1 MLPLSLEIVLV
12 CIAIVFY
19 AFFSL
24 VETSIL
30 TVRKSRLRELVEDE
44 KEPER
49 TKRKAQAVLSLKS
62 QPEEFL
68 ATVQSGAVLSAI
80 LAATFASFIALEE
93 LKWGFF
99 TNLGWTNGAS
109 ITISIIITSLIL
121 LALLLTFG
129 GLIPKSVALHQNL
142 RFSLFFGEFFLA
154 FIKVVKPLIH
164 FPVVLANI
172 VLKPFKDKASF
183 TESRIS
189 EEEFRVMLEEGART
203 GVLDK
208 TENELIE
215 NILDFRETTVREVM
229 VPRTKVVGI
238 DVETSREKVIEQLVA
253 EGYTRLP
260 VYRDTLDDVLG
271 VVYSKD
277 VLALIEHPSLII
289 LEDIIRPAT
298 FVPETKLI
306 SELLRELQHKK
317 FHMAI
322 VVDEF
327 GGTAGIVTLED
338 IIEEIVGEI
347 QDEYDDEVP
356 PPQYDTVSRTLLLP
370 GNMSTVDANEY
381 FEAHFGDFSLP
392 EVDEYDSVGGY
403 VTKLFGHIPETN
415 ERMET
420 GGVEVV
426 VLKRTPK
433 EVLQVSFRNIQPI
446 PAVEEE
452 TNNT

>member
-1 MLPLSLEIVLV
+1 MLSLSFEIFLV
-12 CIAIVFY
+12 IAAIVAF

-24 VETSIL
+24 VETSVL
-30 TVRKSRLRELVEDE
+30 TVRKSRLRELMEDE
-44 KEPER
+44 ESPEKVR
-49 TKRKAQAVLSLKS
+49 RRAKAVLELKS

-68 ATVQSGAVLSAI
+68 AAVQIGSGLAVI
-80 LAATFASFIALEE
+80 LASIFSSFIALEE
-93 LKWGFF
+93 LKMSIFIK
-99 TNLGWTNGAS
+99 LGWTMGAS
-109 ITISIIITSLIL
+109 VAIAVIIMSLVL

-129 GLIPKSVALHQNL
+129 GLIPKSIALHQNL
-142 RFSLFFGEFFLA
+142 RLSLFFGDFFLA
-154 FIKVVKPLIH
+154 VIKFLKPIIH
-164 FPVVLANI
+164 LPVLLANI

-229 VPRTKVVGI
+229 VPRTKVIGI
-238 DVETSREKVIEQLVA
+238 EVDTPREKVLSLLIA

-260 VYRDTLDDVLG
+260 VYRDTYDEILG

-277 VLALIEHPSLII
+277 VIALIEHPNLII
-289 LEDIIRPAT
+289 LHDIIRST
-298 FVPETKLI
+298 VFVPETKLI
-306 SELLRELQHKK
+306 SELLRELQRKK
-317 FHMAI
+317 LHLAV

-347 QDEYDDEVP
+347 HDEYDEEIP
-356 PPQYDTVSRTLLLP
+356 PPQYDPFPQTLTMP
-370 GNMSTVDANEY
+370 AQTAIGDANEY
-381 FEAHFGDFSLP
+381 FSSYFGEFSIP
-392 EVDEYDSVGGY
+392 EDEEYDSIGGY

-415 ERMET
+415 ERTET
-420 GGVEVV
+420 AGIEVV

-433 EVLQVSFRNIQPI
+433 AVLQASFTNKRSAEKPE
-446 PAVEEE
+446 PEEE
-452 TNNT
+452 V

>member
-1 MLPLSLEIVLV
+1 
-12 CIAIVFY
+12 
-19 AFFSL
+19 
-24 VETSIL
+24 
-30 TVRKSRLRELVEDE
+30 
-44 KEPER
+44 
-49 TKRKAQAVLSLKS
+49 
-62 QPEEFL
+62 
-68 ATVQSGAVLSAI
+68 VQSGTALSAI

-93 LKWGFF
+93 LRWGFF
-99 TNLGWTNGAS
+99 TDLGWSHGAS
-109 ITISIIITSLIL
+109 ITISVTITSLVL

-142 RFSLFFGEFFLA
+142 RFSLFFGESFLT
-154 FIKVVKPLIH
+154 FIKFVKPLIH

-238 DVETSREKVIEQLVA
+238 DIDSPREKVISQLIA

-260 VYRDTLDDVLG
+260 VYRDSLDEILG

-277 VLALIEHPSLII
+277 VLALIEHPNLIV
-289 LEDIIRPAT
+289 LQDIIRPAS

-306 SELLRELQHKK
+306 SELLRELQHRK

-347 QDEYDDEVP
+347 QDEYDDEIP
-356 PPQYDTVSRTLLLP
+356 PPQYDPESQTLMLP
-370 GNMSTVDANEY
+370 GNIPTVDANEL
-381 FEAHFGDFSLP
+381 FDAHFGGFMLP

-420 GGVEVV
+420 GGVEII

-433 EVLQVSFRNIQPI
+433 EVLQVSFRNVLPQVS
-446 PAVEEE
+446 VEEAS
-452 TNNT
+452 NN

>member
-12 CIAIVFY
+12 VIAIIAF

-30 TVRKSRLRELVEDE
+30 TVRKSRLRELIEDDRESE
-44 KEPER
+44 K
-49 TKRKAQAVLSLKS
+49 TKRKAQAVLDLKS

-68 ATVQSGAVLSAI
+68 ATVQSGTALSAI

-93 LKWGFF
+93 LRWGFF
-99 TNLGWTNGAS
+99 TDLGWSHGAS
-109 ITISIIITSLIL
+109 ITISVTITSLVL

-142 RFSLFFGEFFLA
+142 RFSLFFGESFLT
-154 FIKVVKPLIH
+154 FIKFVKPLIH

-238 DVETSREKVIEQLVA
+238 DIDSPREKVISQLIA

-260 VYRDTLDDVLG
+260 VYRDSLDEILG

-277 VLALIEHPSLII
+277 VLALIEHPNLIV
-289 LEDIIRPAT
+289 LQDIIRPAS

-306 SELLRELQHKK
+306 SELLRELQHRK

-347 QDEYDDEVP
+347 QDEYDDEIP
-356 PPQYDTVSRTLLLP
+356 PPQYDPESQTLMLP
-370 GNMSTVDANEY
+370 GNIPTVDANEL
-381 FEAHFGDFSLP
+381 FDAHFGGFMLP

-420 GGVEVV
+420 GGVEII

-433 EVLQVSFRNIQPI
+433 EVLQVSFRNVLPQVS
-446 PAVEEE
+446 VEEAS
-452 TNNT
+452 NN